1 MTEIPANPPW
11 QRLSPLTMLLAIIN
25 RVPGTLQWVPALAA
39 IGLSYGWIYV
49 IPALLL
55 LHMANVAIFWWWWI
69 RFRWKISGTAILIES
84 GILERK
90 HRTIPFDR
98 IQDVSIEQG
107 LLARVMDVAKV
118 GLETGAATGKDGEG
132 IKLDAISMPQ
142 ASALRETIRAWRV
155 GSNPATTDAP
165 VLPGHEPDQVLFTLT
180 PRNLFLA
187 GIFNFSLAA
196 LGLVGAMATWLD
208 DFIAFDI
215 TKTEDWDR
223 LLDETGILAWADT
236 HRWLV
241 GMGLALTLLLVGLV
255 TGLVRTTLA
264 NWDFRLSLG
273 PRAFRRTRGLTTR
286 TDVAIT
292 LSRIQAAI
300 VTTGIIRRRWGWH
313 ALWLQSLASDSAAG
327 SSHQVIPFA
336 TLEDIDTVLAV
347 TGTPRPPEKTEWHV
361 PPLLAQVA
369 SNISIATASGI
380 IGLLATSLGHWE
392 GTAGMV
398 LAAAI
403 VVLTPFLARTH
414 RWADDGTRLYIWR
427 GWLSPRLTIIPFTS
441 VQSADLRQGPLLRHL
456 GCVRFR
462 LGIPGESLQG
472 THAIKA
478 IPLFLALD
486 LRRRILSTRSTHTRT
501 RMGHSPSNA
510 GNSPAG
516 DSTTPAAQAHPFGS
530 DPAAFA

>member
-1 MTEIPANPPW
+1 MTEIPADPPW

-69 RFRWKISGTAILIES
+69 RFRWKISGTAIVIES

-155 GSNPATTDAP
+155 GSNPATTDAH
-165 VLPGHEPDQVLFTLT
+165 VSPGQEPDQVLFTLT

-196 LGLVGAMATWLD
+196 LGIVGAMTTWLD
-208 DFIAFDI
+208 DIIAFDI
-215 TKTEDWDR
+215 TDTKDWDR
-223 LLDETGILAWADT
+223 LLDETGVLAWADAN
-236 HRWLV
+236 RWLV
-241 GMGLALTLLLVGLV
+241 GTGLTLTLLLVGVV
-255 TGLVRTTLA
+255 TGLVRTTLT

-336 TLEDIDTVLAV
+336 TLQDIDQILAI
-347 TGTPRPPEKTEWHV
+347 TGTPRPPETVAWHV
-361 PPLLAQVA
+361 PPFLAQAA
-369 SNISIATASGI
+369 SSLSFAMASGTA
-380 IGLLATSLGHWE
+380 GLIAASLGYWE

-398 LAAAI
+398 LAAVIIA
-403 VVLTPFLARTH
+403 LTPRLARTH
-414 RWADDGTRLYIWR
+414 RWAEDGSRLYIWR

-456 GCVRFR
+456 GCVRLR

-472 THAIKA
+472 SHAVEA
-478 IPLFLALD
+478 IPLAVASD
-486 LRRRILSTRSTHTRT
+486 LRARILATRSLPR
-501 RMGHSPSNA
+501 RARNSHSPSRSA
-510 GNSPAG
+510 DSLPGTHTLPASAPQHIG
-516 DSTTPAAQAHPFGS
+516 TEPT
-530 DPAAFA
+530 AFA

>member
-1 MTEIPANPPW
+1 MTEIPADPPW
-11 QRLSPLTMLLAIIN
+11 QRLSPLSMLLAIIN

-55 LHMANVAIFWWWWI
+55 LHIANVTIFWWWWM
-69 RFRWKISGTAILIES
+69 RFRWKISGTAIVIES

-118 GLETGAATGKDGEG
+118 GLETGAATGKDGDG
-132 IKLDAISMPQ
+132 IKLDTISMPQ
-142 ASALRETIRAWRV
+142 ATALRETIRAWRM
-155 GSNPATTDAP
+155 GSAPSATNAQVSQGD
-165 VLPGHEPDQVLFTLT
+165 EPDRVLFTLT
-180 PRNLFLA
+180 PHNLFLA

-196 LGLVGAMATWLD
+196 LGIVGAIATWLD
-208 DFIAFDI
+208 DLVAFDI
-215 TKTEDWDR
+215 TDTRDWNR
-223 LLDETGILAWADT
+223 LLDDTGVLVWADAN
-236 HRWLV
+236 RWLV
-241 GMGLALTLLLVGLV
+241 GTGLALLLVLV
-255 TGLVRTTLA
+255 GVATGLVRTTLT

-292 LSRIQAAI
+292 LSRIQTAI

-336 TLEDIDTVLAV
+336 TLEDIDRILAI
-347 TGTPRPPEKTEWHV
+347 TNTPRPPEAVVWHL
-361 PPLLAQVA
+361 PPFLAQAASSLFFAMVSGCAGLIAASLGYWEGIAGLLLAA
-369 SNISIATASGI
+369 GI
-380 IGLLATSLGHWE
+380 IA
-392 GTAGMV
+392 
-398 LAAAI
+398 
-403 VVLTPFLARTH
+403 LTPHLARTH
-414 RWADDGTRLYIWR
+414 RWADDGSRLYIWR

-441 VQSADLRQGPLLRHL
+441 VQSADLRHGPLLRSL
-456 GCVRFR
+456 GCVRLR

-472 THAIKA
+472 SHAIKA
-478 IPLFLALD
+478 IPLTVGSD
-486 LRRRILSTRSTHTRT
+486 LRARVLATRSLKRRARSH
-501 RMGHSPSNA
+501 HSPSRTYDTAAENNA
-510 GNSPAG
+510 LPATG
-516 DSTTPAAQAHPFGS
+516 PSSTRTE
-530 DPAAFA
+530 PAAFA